1 MRRITSSFAASSKVS
16 KEKEA
21 ELAAAVQAQK
31 EKLLKMKNERD
42 QLAALQRDVDAAKSA
57 YDTVSARYNQTNL
70 ASQTTQTNI
79 SVLVPAVEPTA
90 PSFPDPRKNTLMSIV
105 VGLVLGVGV
114 AVMFELID
122 RRIRSVDD
130 LTEMLQLPVLGIVQG
145 SQRRRRL
152 PFWKRA
158 LGWAAK

>member
-1 MRRITSSFAASSKVS
+1 M
-16 KEKEA
+16 
-21 ELAAAVQAQK
+21 
-31 EKLLKMKNERD
+31 
-42 QLAALQRDVDAAKSA
+42 
-57 YDTVSARYNQTNL
+57 
-70 ASQTTQTNI
+70 
-79 SVLVPAVEPTA
+79 SV
-90 PSFPDPRKNTLMSIV
+90 V

-122 RRIRSVDD
+122 RRISSVDD